1 MTTSNIDQFNEIT
14 GRVFAHLYQAF
25 PIPTDLR
32 PTVVGIEEASPGD
45 YDPVTGTSIGQEPRT
60 HEEQLFAHSVEWLC
74 RTGYLTAER
83 YAMSDHF
90 TKAVLTAKGLE
101 VLNAVPGSL
110 KQKSSIGEQLTEA
123 SKSGGME
130 LLRSITTEALGIG
143 VRLLMKGSGLD
154 VTPAA

>member
-1 MTTSNIDQFNEIT
+1 MATSNIDQFNEIT

-32 PTVVGIEEASPGD
+32 PAVIEIQEASRGD
-45 YDPVTGTSIGQEPRT
+45 YDPILGTTSGQEPKSQ
-60 HEEQLFAHSVEWLC
+60 EEQLFVHSVEWL
-74 RTGYLTAER
+74 RQTGYLTAER

-110 KQKSSIGEQLTEA
+110 KQRLSIGEQLADA
-123 SKSGGME
+123 SRSGGKE

-143 VRLLMKGSGLD
+143 VRLVMKGAGLE
-154 VTPAA
+154 